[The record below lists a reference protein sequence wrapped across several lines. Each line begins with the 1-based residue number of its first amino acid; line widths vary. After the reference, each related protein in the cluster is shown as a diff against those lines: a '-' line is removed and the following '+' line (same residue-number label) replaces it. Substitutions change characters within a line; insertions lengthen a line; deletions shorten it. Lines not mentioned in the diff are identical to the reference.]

1 MSNHQEKQI
10 IKHYIFAIFAIFHR
24 NPDKSGRSNEIPV
37 PKNDSNYVGGCVFR
51 GLVAPWEFSQ

>member
-10 IKHYIFAIFAIFHR
+10 IKHNIFAIFAIFHR
-24 NPDKSGRSNEIPV
+24 TPTRTDSFNEIPV

-51 GLVAPWEFSQ
+51 GLVAPWEFS